1 MLSVT
6 TVIFIM
12 TIHFI
17 ADFILQS
24 SWMAKNKS
32 KSNKALLAHV
42 SVYTLVLAIISP
54 LWALVNGILH
64 FIVDYITSRVTSHLW
79 SKGDTHNFF
88 VVIGLDQLLHT
99 VCLLYTYYWI
109 VV

>member
-1 MLSVT
+1 MLPII

-24 SWMAKNKS
+24 DWMAKNKS

-42 SVYTLVLAIISP
+42 SIYTLVLAIISP
-54 LWALVNGILH
+54 I
-64 FIVDYITSRVTSHLW
+64 
-79 SKGDTHNFF
+79 
-88 VVIGLDQLLHT
+88 
-99 VCLLYTYYWI
+99 
-109 VV
+109 